1 MHRFTMLAVAAGAA
15 LAGGIAVVATQVQAQ
30 GAGPGAGMERPGMER
45 PGMERPGM
53 DHDAGGMRRPG
64 EHGRMYGM
72 MRRLRQFALVYPAAD
87 RALSGPDVQ
96 KIAEALLLYN
106 GNHTW
111 KVTDVVEQPNRVT
124 FAFAASDGSAIAH
137 FAMDRHTAR
146 PERID

>member
-15 LAGGIAVVATQVQAQ
+15 LAGGVVATQVQAQ
-30 GAGPGAGMERPGMER
+30 GAGPGAGPAAGMER

-53 DHDAGGMRRPG
+53 ARDGGGMRRIG

-111 KVTDVVEQPNRVT
+111 KVTEVVEQPTRVT
-124 FAFAASDGSAIAH
+124 FAFASPDGAAIAH

>member
-1 MHRFTMLAVAAGAA
+1 MQRFTLLAVAAGAA
-15 LAGGIAVVATQVQAQ
+15 LAGGSAVVATQVQAQ
-30 GAGPGAGMERPGMER
+30 GAGQGAGPAAGMDRPGMAR
-45 PGMERPGM
+45 DG
-53 DHDAGGMRRPG
+53 GGMRPG

-111 KVTDVVEQPNRVT
+111 KVTEIVEQPARVT
-124 FAFAASDGSAIAH
+124 FAFAAPDGTAIAH